1 MPVYHTGAPQERTVL
16 TQAEYSW
23 RSWMADIP
31 RSVLARRRRA
41 ASVERPLERMRSM
54 CGVKDRAGSHQ
65 MPSQR
70 KGLVGLMMVSGAI
83 LTPAV
88 SQLW

>member
-1 MPVYHTGAPQERTVL
+1 M
-16 TQAEYSW
+16 
-23 RSWMADIP
+23 
-31 RSVLARRRRA
+31 
-41 ASVERPLERMRSM
+41 ERPLERMRSM

-88 SQLW
+88 SQL